1 MQEWRNSIL
10 STKSVKK
17 ISKVRFEKKEWEIRY
32 QQAKSKREIS
42 EDKKEYQL
50 LIKSIKWDI
59 VREKKKKM
67 LAQL

>member
-1 MQEWRNSIL
+1 MQEWRNSTL
-10 STKSVKK
+10 SKKSVKK

-32 QQAKSKREIS
+32 QQAKSKREIN